1 MKRNLIIG
9 ISVGLL
15 VVMILLVNNLFEKK
29 VQDVPETQT
38 ETQITSETTTSSTTT
53 TTTVKTTKKTT
64 KATQKATKKAQD
76 KFTRVATASK
86 AEYMAYAKQKGG
98 YNDTQM
104 QCLDWLWTHESNW
117 NPNSYNEKSGVCGI
131 PQAYQC
137 SIAKY
142 YGTNTWE
149 HQIMW
154 GVDYICREYNCNPC
168 KAWNHYKNSRP
179 HSY

>member
-1 MKRNLIIG
+1 MKYNENTVLIILIIITVAG
-9 ISVGLL
+9 IITLNYLGGKA
-15 VVMILLVNNLFEKK
+15 NKTNKNETT
-29 VQDVPETQT
+29 TQT
-38 ETQITSETTTSSTTT
+38 TTSETTTTVKTT
-53 TTTVKTTKKTT
+53 TTTVKTTKKT
-64 KATQKATKKAQD
+64 KKPSQ
-76 KFTRVATASK
+76 VATASK
-86 AEYMAYAKQKGG
+86 QEYMAYAKEKGG

-104 QCLDWLWTHESNW
+104 QCLDWLWEHESNW

-154 GVDYICREYNCNPC
+154 GIDYICREYNCNPC

-179 HSY
+179 HGY

>member
-1 MKRNLIIG
+1 MKNKMYVAIAIIVGMVGMLIL
-9 ISVGLL
+9 ISGL
-15 VVMILLVNNLFEKK
+15 FDKK
-29 VQDVPETQT
+29 EIPRDEIQMAE
-38 ETQITSETTTSSTTT
+38 ETTTSDTTT
-53 TTTVKTTKKTT
+53 TTTTTTTKKVVKTTKKTT
-64 KATQKATKKAQD
+64 KKVQD
-76 KFTRVATASK
+76 KFTKVATASK

-104 QCLDWLWTHESNW
+104 QCLDWLWEHESHW
-117 NPNSYNEKSGVCGI
+117 NPNDYNEKSGVCGI